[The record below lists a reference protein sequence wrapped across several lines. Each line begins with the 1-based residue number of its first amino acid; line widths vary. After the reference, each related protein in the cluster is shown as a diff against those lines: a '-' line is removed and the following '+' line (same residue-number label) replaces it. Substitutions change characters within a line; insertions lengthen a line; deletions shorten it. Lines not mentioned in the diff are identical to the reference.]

1 MIDYFIVTLLDRFM
15 LCYHLLGVVKLER
28 TTEIMYCVVNVM
40 LHTLYQFYVSL
51 FSKFLATLSKQ
62 ITPSLTG
69 LIVVSKM
76 PG

>member
-1 MIDYFIVTLLDRFM
+1 VIDYCIVTLLDGFT

-28 TTEIMYCVVNVM
+28 TTEIMHCVVNVM
-40 LHTLYQFYVSL
+40 LHTLYQFYESL

-69 LIVVSKM
+69 QIVVAKM